1 MLKKIIFISFFLVF
15 GFAGEVLAQ
24 SQLTGIAVSVPV
36 REGDV
41 QGGDLICSDRESYIK
56 CVNEYDSSL
65 YGVVSDEPAA
75 SLESEVIENAK
86 LVVTDGQA
94 TVRVSTINGN
104 IAVGDLITTSLTPG
118 VGQKATRNG
127 HVLGSAL
134 QTYDTSDPSQVGEI
148 LVSLNIRPT
157 TSLSD
162 VGANLFQTIREGLS
176 ASVLSPLASLRY
188 ILVAGIVLSSFI
200 LGFVYFGRV
209 AKTGVEA
216 IGRNPLAGR
225 TIEFSVILHIL
236 LTIVIVAVGLAIS
249 YLILVL

>member
-1 MLKKIIFISFFLVF
+1 MFKKVVFISFLLVF
-15 GFAGEVLAQ
+15 GLNGETFAQ

-36 REGDV
+36 KEVDT
-41 QGGDLICSDRESYIK
+41 QGGDLICSDGESYIK
-56 CVNEYDSSL
+56 CINEYDPSL
-65 YGVVSDEPAA
+65 YGVASDEPAA
-75 SLESEVIENAK
+75 SLEDEGIENAR
-86 LVVTDGQA
+86 LVVTDGQV

-104 IAVGDLITTSLTPG
+104 IAVGDLITTSLTAG
-118 VGQKATRNG
+118 IGQKATRNG
-127 HVLGSAL
+127 YVLGSAL
-134 QTYDTSDPSQVGEI
+134 QSYDAGDVNQVGEI

-157 TSLSD
+157 SSLSD
-162 VGANLFQTIREGLS
+162 ARANLFQTLREGLS

-188 ILVAGIVLSSFI
+188 ILVASIVLSSFI

>member
-1 MLKKIIFISFFLVF
+1 MLRKIIFISFLLIFA
-15 GFAGEVLAQ
+15 FAGKTFAQ
-24 SQLTGIAVSVPV
+24 SELTGIAVSVPV
-36 REGDV
+36 RDEDV
-41 QGGDLICSDRESYIK
+41 QGGDIICSDRESYIK

-75 SLESEVIENAK
+75 SLESEEIENAR

-104 IAVGDLITTSLTPG
+104 IAVGDLITTSSTPG
-118 VGQKATRNG
+118 VGQKASRNG
-127 HVLGSAL
+127 YVLGSAL
-134 QTYDTSDPSQVGEI
+134 QTYDAEASQTGEI
-148 LVSLNIRPT
+148 LVSLNIRPI

-162 VGANLFQTIREGLS
+162 AGANLFETIRQGLS

-188 ILVAGIVLSSFI
+188 ILAAGIVLASFI

-225 TIEFSVILHIL
+225 TIEFSVILHIV
-236 LTIVIVAVGLAIS
+236 LTIVIVVVGLAIS